1 MKHIIVTGGSGFIGT
16 ALISEL
22 LRNDIKVTM
31 LGRFKND
38 KYNQHKY
45 NQRIRRINWTL
56 GNIFP
61 DCCSF
66 LDSNWPLAD
75 GIIHLA
81 HEWKDQ
87 SGACSLNYSATRIL
101 FDSARKAG
109 IRRFVFASSVSS
121 SADAKNNYGQIKWQ
135 IDQDLIS
142 DSFVSARIGLVYGGP
157 QVSQWSILCKL
168 VRFTPILPMLHPRQM
183 VQPIHVSEVVNGLI
197 KLTLAPELLRRE
209 YVLAGS
215 KPLMFEHFL
224 EKLAHICFGRR
235 IKVIPIPAAPV
246 LYALECTKHLPGV
259 KNIKEKVLGLLGLP
273 VLETKKSL
281 DELSLILMDLDEGLT
296 KDTLNRRRLIR
307 EAYIVLFSVLGA
319 RPSFFAIRSYIRGV
333 NLWDNGIQI
342 GMPLLARLHPLFLRL
357 YDPVFR
363 NLEPRDINGTISGR
377 IYLAA
382 LVLEASDMAPE
393 IYSYEKTGIFW
404 AVLRGVKILTQEALL
419 LPIRVVISWIK

>member
-109 IRRFVFASSVSS
+109 IRR
-121 SADAKNNYGQIKWQ
+121 GQ
-135 IDQDLIS
+135 
-142 DSFVSARIGLVYGGP
+142 G
-157 QVSQWSILCKL
+157 
-168 VRFTPILPMLHPRQM
+168 
-183 VQPIHVSEVVNGLI
+183 
-197 KLTLAPELLRRE
+197 
-209 YVLAGS
+209 
-215 KPLMFEHFL
+215 
-224 EKLAHICFGRR
+224 
-235 IKVIPIPAAPV
+235 KV
-246 LYALECTKHLPGV
+246 
-259 KNIKEKVLGLLGLP
+259 
-273 VLETKKSL
+273 
-281 DELSLILMDLDEGLT
+281 
-296 KDTLNRRRLIR
+296 
-307 EAYIVLFSVLGA
+307 
-319 RPSFFAIRSYIRGV
+319 
-333 NLWDNGIQI
+333 
-342 GMPLLARLHPLFLRL
+342 
-357 YDPVFR
+357 
-363 NLEPRDINGTISGR
+363 
-377 IYLAA
+377 
-382 LVLEASDMAPE
+382 
-393 IYSYEKTGIFW
+393 
-404 AVLRGVKILTQEALL
+404 
-419 LPIRVVISWIK
+419 